1 MTKESAKGTVMV
13 WDLLVRVSHWLLA
26 ITFFIAYLTEDDLLT
41 VHVWAGYAVGV
52 VIILRVLWGFVGPKH
67 ARFGDFLFGPWK
79 IWRYFLA
86 LMKFRSQRYVG
97 HSPAGGAMIIVLM
110 VFLGLVVWSGLK
122 TYAIEENAGPL
133 AFGITA
139 TLSDNQAATASKSGL
154 GGDWWEDFHELIAN
168 ITLVLVILHVLGV
181 LLASLA
187 HRENLA
193 WSMITGRKRPNE

>member
-1 MTKESAKGTVMV
+1 MGTVMV
-13 WDLLVRVSHWLLA
+13 WDLLVRLSHWLLA
-26 ITFFIAYLTEDDLLT
+26 VAFFIAYLSKDDFLT

-52 VIILRVLWGFVGPKH
+52 IIVLRVLWGFVGPKH

-79 IWRYFLA
+79 IWQYFLA
-86 LMKFRSQRYVG
+86 LMKFRSKRYIG
-97 HSPAGGAMIIVLM
+97 HSPAGGAMIMVLI

-133 AFGITA
+133 AFGITT
-139 TLSDNQAATASKSGL
+139 TLGDNQVAGTSKSGV
-154 GGDWWEDFHELIAN
+154 GGDWWEDFHELISN
-168 ITLVLVILHVLGV
+168 ITLGLVVLHVLGV

-193 WSMITGRKRPNE
+193 WSMITGRKRPNQ